1 MARIKISVDM
11 RFLKRLFISRSHPT
25 PPAGPGTPGI
35 LLPRRIAWPL
45 VLALLC
51 LPAAAP
57 AAGLKTQNVFLVISD
72 GLRWQEVFNG
82 AEEPLLNKENGG
94 VRDTNAIRQAYWR
107 ATPESR
113 RAALLPFIWTEI
125 AGHGQILGNQAKG
138 SVVSVTN
145 GKKFSYPGYN
155 EILTGSGDPRV
166 DSNDKK
172 PNPNPNVFE
181 WLNHSAKLKGRVAVF
196 GTWDVF
202 PYIFNIERCHLPI
215 WPGWEPQFAQWEITP
230 PPCLAELRRDTPPMW
245 EDLTWDS
252 FLFYAARD
260 YVKRAQPRLLFVG
273 FGETDEWAHAG
284 RYDQYLDAAH
294 RVDEFVRRLW
304 ETVQSMRQYRG
315 KTTFILTADHGRGG
329 GLEEWKDHGEE
340 VAGAEG
346 DWIAIIGPDTP
357 ALGERGQIQPVTES
371 QLAATIAALLGQDYH
386 SAVPRSGAPIVEI
399 IGAQTAR

>member
-1 MARIKISVDM
+1 M
-11 RFLKRLFISRSHPT
+11 RFTKSRRFARS
-25 PPAGPGTPGI
+25 
-35 LLPRRIAWPL
+35 L

-51 LPAAAP
+51 VPVAVPAAA
-57 AAGLKTQNVFLVISD
+57 LNTQNVFLIISD

-82 AEEPLLNKENGG
+82 PEEPLINKESGG
-94 VRDTNAIRQAYWR
+94 VLDTNALRRAFWR
-107 ATPESR
+107 DTPEAR

-125 AGHGQILGNQAKG
+125 ARHGQIFGNQAKG
-138 SVVSVTN
+138 SIVSV
-145 GKKFSYPGYN
+145 KKFSYPGYN

-172 PNPNPNVFE
+172 PNPNLNVFE
-181 WLNHSAKLKGRVAVF
+181 WLNHSAKLKDRVAVF

-215 WPGWEPQFAQWEITP
+215 WPGWEPQFARWEITP
-230 PPCLAELRRDTPPMW
+230 PPYLTELLRDTPPMW

-252 FLFYAARD
+252 FLFHATRD
-260 YVKRAQPRLLFVG
+260 YVKRSQPRLLFVG

-294 RVDEFVRRLW
+294 RVDEFVRQLW
-304 ETVQSMRQYRG
+304 ETAQSIRQYRG
-315 KTTFILTADHGRGG
+315 KTTFIFTADHGRGNG
-329 GLEEWKDHGEE
+329 PTAWKDHGEK

-346 DWIAIIGPDTP
+346 DWIAILGPDMP
-357 ALGERGQIQPVTES
+357 ALGERSQVQPVTES

-386 SAVPRSGAPIVEI
+386 GAVPRSGAPIAEV
-399 IGAQTAR
+399 IGAQAAQSARRASD